1 VQLSHLV
8 RAEAA
13 RAPARLAFPIRAA
26 RTIALAIVIGWSV
39 SNAWYRITDWSLS
52 DMDAYWNAALRV
64 REGAMLY
71 PPLADPS
78 AADVYRYAPWFAW
91 AWVPLSYLP
100 KALVATGWSLVLIAA
115 TAAALR
121 PLMRPTAASI
131 GAAALIGSMLIWAT
145 SVGNVQPLLIA
156 TLVHGID
163 RRSGPLWVGIAA
175 SLKAVPIVYV
185 LLYLGRREWSRVFA
199 TLGVAALLAA
209 PLLITPL
216 RYYPAGPGDSQGP
229 LWALHPILVGAGLA
243 LLAAVTIRLASKGS
257 DYSRLLAASTL
268 LAALPRILLI
278 DLSQLVV
285 AVPWPR
291 PSKATLP
298 QAPPAGS

>member
-1 VQLSHLV
+1 VLLGHLV

-185 LLYLGRREWSRVFA
+185 LLYLGRREWSRVVA
-199 TLGVAALLAA
+199 TLAVAALLAA

-216 RYYPAGPGDSQGP
+216 QYYPVGPGDSPGP
-229 LWALHPILVGAGLA
+229 LWALQPVLLGTGLA
-243 LLAAVTIRLASKGS
+243 ILAAFTIRLASQGS
-257 DYSRLLAASTL
+257 SYSRLSATVTL
-268 LAALPRILLI
+268 LAALPRITLLDVS
-278 DLSQLVV
+278 DLAV

-291 PSKATLP
+291 PLKATLP
-298 QAPPAGS
+298 PAPPAGS

>member
-1 VQLSHLV
+1 ME
-8 RAEAA
+8 AEA
-13 RAPARLAFPIRAA
+13 APARLAFPIRAA
-26 RTIALAIVIGWSV
+26 RLLALAIVIGWSV

-91 AWVPLSYLP
+91 AWIPFTYLP
-100 KALVATGWSLVLIAA
+100 KALVATGWSLILILA

-131 GAAALIGSMLIWAT
+131 GTAALIGTMLIWAA
-145 SVGNVQPLLIA
+145 SVGNVQPLMVA
-156 TLVHGID
+156 VLVHGID

-199 TLGVAALLAA
+199 TLAVAALLAA

-216 RYYPAGPGDSQGP
+216 GNYPAGPGDSPGP
-229 LWALHPILVGAGLA
+229 LWALHPLLLGAALA
-243 LLAAVTIRLASKGS
+243 LLTALTIRLASQRS
-257 DYSRLLAASTL
+257 THSRLLAAATL
-268 LAALPRILLI
+268 LVALPRISLL
-278 DLSQLVV
+278 DLSHLAV
-285 AVPWPR
+285 AIPGPR
-291 PSKATLP
+291 SDRAAPAHRPP
-298 QAPPAGS
+298 Q